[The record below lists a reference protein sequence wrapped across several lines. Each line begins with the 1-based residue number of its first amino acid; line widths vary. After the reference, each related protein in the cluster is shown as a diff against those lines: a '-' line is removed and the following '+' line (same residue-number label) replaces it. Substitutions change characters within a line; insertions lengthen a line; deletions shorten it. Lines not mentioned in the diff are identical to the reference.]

1 LIHPTA
7 IIDPAARLA
16 EDVSVGPW
24 TLIGADVEI
33 GPGCR
38 IDTHVVIKGPTR
50 IGRNNHIYS
59 FASIGDDPQDKKY
72 DQDVESVLEIGDDN
86 TIREYCTINRG
97 TALGGGMT
105 RVGSDNWIMAY
116 AHIAHD
122 CQVGDHT
129 IFANNASLAGHT
141 VIEDHVI
148 LGGFTGVHQFCRLG
162 AHSFSAASTL
172 VLKDVPPFIMVSGNP
187 AKAHGLNREGLK
199 RRGFSR
205 EELNALR
212 QAYRIIYR
220 QGLTLE
226 QATAELLAQAGDC
239 APVGRMAA
247 VLAQPGRGI
256 GR

>member
-1 LIHPTA
+1 MIHPSA
-7 IIDPAARLA
+7 IIDPTARLA

-50 IGRNNHIYS
+50 IGSNNHIYS

-72 DQDVESVLEIGDDN
+72 DQDVDSVLEIGDDN

-97 TALGGGMT
+97 TALGGGIT
-105 RVGSDNWIMAY
+105 RVGSHNWIMAY

-129 IFANNASLAGHT
+129 IFANNASLAGHA

-162 AHSFSAASTL
+162 AHSFTAASTL
-172 VLKDVPPFIMVSGNP
+172 VLKDVPPFVMVSGNP

-226 QATAELLAQAGDC
+226 QATEELLAQAGDC
-239 APVGRMAA
+239 APFARMAA
-247 VLAQPGRGI
+247 FLAQPGRGI
-256 GR
+256 VR

>member
-1 LIHPTA
+1 LIHPAA

-16 EDVSVGPW
+16 QDVRVGPW
-24 TLIGADVEI
+24 TLIGPNVEI

-38 IDTHVVIKGPTR
+38 IDAHVVINGPTR
-50 IGRNNHIYS
+50 IGSNNHIYS

-72 DQDVESVLEIGDDN
+72 AEDVESVLEIGDGN

-97 TALGGGMT
+97 TALGGGIT
-105 RVGSDNWIMAY
+105 RVGSGNWIMAY

-129 IFANNASLAGHT
+129 IFANNASLAGHA

-162 AHSFSAASTL
+162 AHSFTAASSL
-172 VLKDVPPFIMVSGNP
+172 ILKDVPPFVMVSGNP

-212 QAYRIIYR
+212 QAYRVIYR

-226 QATAELLAQAGDC
+226 QAAAELRTPALEC
-239 APVGRMAA
+239 AAVARMAEFI
-247 VLAQPGRGI
+247 AQPGRGI
-256 GR
+256 VR